1 MQPHIKHSHTRIVLH
16 PHPSC
21 DLFNGRAWL
30 ALMVGVPLASEL
42 ALLLTDSV
50 QLGGTMF
57 PKETEV

>member
-1 MQPHIKHSHTRIVLH
+1 MQPLIKYSHTRLVLH

-30 ALMVGVPLASEL
+30 ALMVGVLASERG
-42 ALLLTDSV
+42 LLLTDRM
-50 QLGGTMF
+50 QLGGLIL

>member
-21 DLFNGRAWL
+21 DHYNGRAWL